1 MELVENGNGNINGS
15 ENDNENENGNE
26 NEYVSINRRPPIY
39 SRFFRAIRQ
48 YHVLYLMCIP
58 GITFFLLFRYFP
70 MWGILVAFQDYNP
83 WLGFWDSNWVG
94 FAHFTRFFSSPNF
107 GVLMRNTLLLSL
119 YNIIFAFP
127 APIILALLL
136 NEVRRAW
143 FKRSIQ
149 TLIYI
154 PHFISW
160 VIIGSMTFMLLN
172 STGAINTLLGVFGVD
187 PVPFLTST
195 STFRS
200 IMVIQ
205 GIWRGAGFGT
215 IIFLAAL
222 SGVDME
228 QYEAA
233 IVDGASRWQQ
243 CWHITLPALRTVVV
257 LLLILSMGSV
267 LDTNF
272 DQVILLSNAG
282 NRSVSDVIEV
292 FVFREG
298 IVNGNFSFTTAIG
311 LFQSLI
317 GLVLVVAAD
326 RGAKAVGESGLF

>member
-1 MELVENGNGNINGS
+1 MVKTKAKPPGS
-15 ENDNENENGNE
+15 
-26 NEYVSINRRPPIY
+26 SKLIKALRRY
-39 SRFFRAIRQ
+39 
-48 YHVLYLMCIP
+48 YVLYLLCIP
-58 GITFFLLFRYFP
+58 GILFFILFRYAP
-70 MWGILVAFQDYNP
+70 MWGILVAFQDFNI
-83 WLGFWDSNWVG
+83 WRGFWDSDWVG
-94 FAHFTRFFSSPNF
+94 VAHFTRFFTGPNF
-107 GVLMRNTLLLSL
+107 GLLMTNTLVLSL
-119 YNIIFAFP
+119 LNIVFAFP
-127 APIILALLL
+127 APIILALML
-136 NEVRRAW
+136 NELRIQW

-160 VIIGSMTFMLLN
+160 VIIGSMTFMLLSSGGPIN
-172 STGAINTLLGVFGVD
+172 SFLGNFGIG
-187 PVPFLTST
+187 PIPFLTST
-195 STFRS
+195 DTFRP

-233 IVDGASRWQQ
+233 IVDGASRWRQ
-243 CWHITLPALRTVVV
+243 CWHITIPALRSVVV
-257 LLLILSMGSV
+257 LLFILQMGSV

-272 DQVILLSNAG
+272 DQVVLLSNAG

-298 IVNGNFSFTTAIG
+298 IVGGNFSFTTAIG
-311 LFQSLI
+311 LFQSVI
-317 GLVLVVAAD
+317 GLILVVAAD
-326 RGAKAVGESGLF
+326 RLAKLVGESGLF

>member
-1 MELVENGNGNINGS
+1 
-15 ENDNENENGNE
+15 
-26 NEYVSINRRPPIY
+26 
-39 SRFFRAIRQ
+39 
-48 YHVLYLMCIP
+48 
-58 GITFFLLFRYFP
+58 
-70 MWGILVAFQDYNP
+70 MWGILVAFQDFNI
-83 WLGFWDSNWVG
+83 WRGFWDSDWVG
-94 FAHFTRFFSSPNF
+94 IAHFVRFFNGPNF
-107 GVLMRNTLLLSL
+107 NRLMVNTLLLSF
-119 YNIIFAFP
+119 YNIVFAFP

-136 NEVRRAW
+136 NELRRQW

-160 VIIGSMTFMLLN
+160 VIIGSMTFMLLS
-172 STGAINTLLGVFGVD
+172 STGPVNSILGNFGIG
-187 PVPFLTST
+187 PIQFLTST

-200 IMVIQ
+200 VMVVQ

-233 IVDGASRWQQ
+233 IVDGAGRWKQ
-243 CWHITLPALRTVVV
+243 CWHITIPALRGVVV
-257 LLLILSMGSV
+257 LLFILQVGNV
-267 LDTNF
+267 LGTNF

-282 NRSVSDVIEV
+282 NRPVSDVIEV

-298 IVNGNFSFTTAIG
+298 IIGGNFSFTTAIG
-311 LFQSLI
+311 LFQSVI
-317 GLVLVVAAD
+317 GLILVLAAD
-326 RGAKAVGESGLF
+326 RLAKFVGESGLF

>member
-1 MELVENGNGNINGS
+1 
-15 ENDNENENGNE
+15 
-26 NEYVSINRRPPIY
+26 
-39 SRFFRAIRQ
+39 
-48 YHVLYLMCIP
+48 
-58 GITFFLLFRYFP
+58 
-70 MWGILVAFQDYNP
+70 MWGILVAFQDFNP

-94 FAHFTRFFSSPNF
+94 FAHFTRFFQSPNF

-136 NEVRRAW
+136 NEVRKSW

-160 VIIGSMTFMLLN
+160 VIIGSMTFMLLS
-172 STGAINTLLGVFGVD
+172 STGAINSMLAAFGFD

-317 GLVLVVAAD
+317 GLVLVVVAD

>member
-1 MELVENGNGNINGS
+1 
-15 ENDNENENGNE
+15 
-26 NEYVSINRRPPIY
+26 
-39 SRFFRAIRQ
+39 
-48 YHVLYLMCIP
+48 
-58 GITFFLLFRYFP
+58 
-70 MWGILVAFQDYNP
+70 MWGILIAFQDYNP
-83 WLGFWDSNWVG
+83 WRGFWESDWVG
-94 FAHFTRFFSSPNF
+94 FAHFVRFFTSPNF
-107 GVLMRNTLLLSL
+107 RVLLSNTLILSFL
-119 YNIIFAFP
+119 NILFAFP
-127 APIILALLL
+127 APIILALML
-136 NEVRRAW
+136 NELRIQW

-149 TLIYI
+149 TLIYV

-160 VIIGSMTFMLLN
+160 VIIGSMTFMLLSSGGPVN
-172 STGAINTLLGVFGVD
+172 SFLANFGIG
-187 PVPFLTST
+187 PIPFLTSID
-195 STFRS
+195 TFRP

-233 IVDGASRWQQ
+233 IVDGASRWRQ
-243 CWHITLPALRTVVV
+243 CWHITIPALRSVVV
-257 LLLILSMGSV
+257 LLLILQMGSV
-267 LDTNF
+267 MDTNF

-298 IVNGNFSFTTAIG
+298 IIGGNFSFTTAIG
-311 LFQSLI
+311 LFQSVI

-326 RGAKAVGESGLF
+326 RIAKWVGESGLF

>member
-1 MELVENGNGNINGS
+1 
-15 ENDNENENGNE
+15 
-26 NEYVSINRRPPIY
+26 
-39 SRFFRAIRQ
+39 
-48 YHVLYLMCIP
+48 
-58 GITFFLLFRYFP
+58 
-70 MWGILVAFQDYNP
+70 MWGILVAFQNFNL
-83 WLGFWDSNWVG
+83 WAGFWESDWVG
-94 FAHFTRFFSSPNF
+94 ITHFTRFLTGPNF
-107 GVLMRNTLLLSL
+107 STLMVNTLLLSF
-119 YNIIFAFP
+119 YNIVFAFP

-136 NEVRRAW
+136 NELRKHW

-160 VIIGSMTFMLLN
+160 VIIGSMTFMLLS
-172 STGAINTLLGVFGVD
+172 STGPVNSFLGNFGIG
-187 PVPFLTST
+187 PIPFLTSVD
-195 STFRS
+195 TFRS
-200 IMVIQ
+200 VMVVQ

-233 IVDGASRWQQ
+233 IVDGASRWRQ
-243 CWHITLPALRTVVV
+243 CWHITLPALRGVVV
-257 LLLILSMGSV
+257 LLLILQMGSV

-282 NRSVSDVIEV
+282 NRAVSDVIEV

-298 IVNGNFSFTTAIG
+298 IVGGNFSFTTAIG
-311 LFQSLI
+311 LFQSVI
-317 GLVLVVAAD
+317 GLILVITAD
-326 RGAKAVGESGLF
+326 RLAKLAGESGLF

>member
-1 MELVENGNGNINGS
+1 MVLFMALTENGN
-15 ENDNENENGNE
+15 
-26 NEYVSINRRPPIY
+26 RRP
-39 SRFFRAIRQ
+39 SAFARFFRALRQ

-58 GITFFLLFRYFP
+58 GIAFFLLFRYFP
-70 MWGILVAFQDYNP
+70 MWGILVAFQDFNP

-94 FAHFTRFFSSPNF
+94 FAHFTRFFNSPNF
-107 GVLMRNTLLLSL
+107 SVLMRNTLLLSL

-136 NEVRRAW
+136 NEVRKAW

-160 VIIGSMTFMLLN
+160 VIIGSMTFMLLS
-172 STGAINTLLGVFGVD
+172 STGAINSLLGNFGVA

-195 STFRS
+195 GTFRS

-317 GLVLVVAAD
+317 GLFLVVVAD